1 MKGFKEINI
10 REIKKSVQEMISD
23 DWMLITAGDEKG
35 WNTMTASWGALG
47 EIWGKDAAFAFIR
60 PQRYTLGF
68 VENSGK
74 FTLSFFDGGYKE
86 EMKICGSKSGRD
98 IDKAAATGLK
108 PLFTDSTT
116 AIEQAKVIM
125 VCRTMA
131 VQQIE
136 PDGFTDQSVMKWYP
150 ENDFHKVFIGEI
162 EKVYVKED

>member
-136 PDGFTDQSVMKWYP
+136 PDGFMDQSVMKWYP

>member
-98 IDKAAATGLK
+98 IGKAAATGLK

-116 AIEQAKVIM
+116 AIEQAKVIL

-131 VQQIE
+131 VQQID
-136 PDGFTDQSVMKWYP
+136 PAGFTDESIMKWYP
-150 ENDFHKVFIGEI
+150 EMDFHKVFIGEI

>member
-1 MKGFKEINI
+1 MNGFKEINI

-74 FTLSFFDGGYKE
+74 FTLSFFDGEYKD

-98 IDKAAATGLK
+98 IDKAAETGLK
-108 PLFTDSTT
+108 PVFTDSTT
-116 AIEQAKVIM
+116 GIEQAKVIM

-131 VQQIE
+131 VQQID
-136 PDGFTDQSVMKWYP
+136 PDGFTDGSVMKWYP
-150 ENDFHKVFIGEI
+150 ERDFHKVFIGEI
-162 EKVYVKED
+162 EKVYVKA

>member
-1 MKGFKEINI
+1 MNGFKEINI

-74 FTLSFFDGGYKE
+74 FTLSFFDGEYKD

-98 IDKAAATGLK
+98 IDKAAETGLK
-108 PLFTDSTT
+108 PVFTDSTT
-116 AIEQAKVIM
+116 GIEQAKVIM

-131 VQQIE
+131 VQQID
-136 PDGFTDQSVMKWYP
+136 PDGFTDSSVMKWYP
-150 ENDFHKVFIGEI
+150 ERDFHKVFIGEI
-162 EKVYVKED
+162 EKVYVKA